1 MHKLKSTRCLKSFV
15 VEDLSVGSSS
25 VNLLVGMSRNKSD
38 GALRHQLLDRL
49 PCQRSSNPQTVR
61 QHGRGHQ
68 LELRNLRQQLVVRA
82 LVEQH
87 HVVHLLLLL
96 ALAPLLL
103 LLLAAAA
110 LGRLGGSRRL
120 LLLRSHNA
128 DERGAWGRRERETET
143 ERGMYYYYRGE
154 GRAGRSEGE
163 LKGEPSFLRAVAL
176 TDEIGRAHV

>member
-1 MHKLKSTRCLKSFV
+1 M
-15 VEDLSVGSSS
+15 
-25 VNLLVGMSRNKSD
+25 
-38 GALRHQLLDRL
+38 
-49 PCQRSSNPQTVR
+49 PY
-61 QHGRGHQ
+61 
-68 LELRNLRQQLVVRA
+68 
-82 LVEQH
+82 
-87 HVVHLLLLL
+87 
-96 ALAPLLL
+96 LL

-120 LLLRSHNA
+120 LLLRSLCTHKHRSQLITPSKVGEHTRQRRMHAKEEYGQRTYHNA

-176 TDEIGRAHV
+176 TDEDTSLSLSLTPHRLFHAGRCTQHTVGRTNGRTDGLMNRLTKIF